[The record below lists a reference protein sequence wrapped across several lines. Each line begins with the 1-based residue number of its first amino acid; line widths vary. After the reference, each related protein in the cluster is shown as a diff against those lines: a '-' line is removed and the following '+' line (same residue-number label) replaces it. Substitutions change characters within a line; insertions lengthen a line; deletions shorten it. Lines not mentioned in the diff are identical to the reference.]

1 MYTKANDQTTVMA
14 PEVRCMDKIDEKGF
28 TDEFQIVSAD
38 SLLCIGNQQVYSP
51 DQVSVVNFYR
61 FEGPSN
67 PDDMSIIYVLE
78 TADGRRGTLTDAYGI
93 YADEQIGEYMNQVES
108 FHKITERGWK

>member
-1 MYTKANDQTTVMA
+1 MYAKANDQTTVMA
-14 PEVRCMDKIDEKGF
+14 PEARCMDKIDEKGF

-38 SLLCIGNQQVYSP
+38 TLLCIGNQQVYSP
-51 DQVSVVNFYR
+51 DQVAVVNFYR

-78 TADGRRGTLTDAYGI
+78 TNDGRRGTLTDAYGI
-93 YADEQIGEYMNQVES
+93 YADEKIGEFMNHVED
-108 FHKITERGWK
+108 FNKMTERGWK